1 MEIEPNLEFLVS
13 TLKPVMRRAGKAII
27 EVYKTSKNEIE
38 TKGDGSP
45 VTIAD
50 KRSEKILIKALLK
63 IAPDIPIISEENS
76 SSHLI
81 KPSQIYFL
89 VDPLDGTKE
98 FLDIH
103 GSGDFTVNI
112 GLILNGK
119 PILGLIYAPVSEQLF
134 YGLSSSGSYIE
145 KQGGSINPIRIRKT
159 NSERSIAV
167 ASKKHQSEETNDWL
181 LKNNISDIISVS
193 SSIKFCSVAK
203 GDADVY
209 PRFAPTMEW
218 DTAAGHAILLGAGGS
233 VTLDD
238 GVTPLLY
245 GKKDYRNGNFIAW
258 GGMK

>member
-1 MEIEPNLEFLVS
+1 
-13 TLKPVMRRAGKAII
+13 MRRAGEAII
-27 EVYKTSKNEIE
+27 EVYKSSKKEIE

-50 KRSEKILIKALLK
+50 KRSEKILIKALLE
-63 IAPDIPIISEENS
+63 IAPDIPIISEENA
-76 SSHLI
+76 SSHLR

-98 FLDIH
+98 FLDIN

-134 YGLSSSGSYIE
+134 YGLSSSRSYIE
-145 KQGGSINPIRIRKT
+145 KQVGSINPIRIRKT
-159 NSERSIAV
+159 NGERSIAV
-167 ASKKHQSEETNDWL
+167 ASKKHRSEETNDWL
-181 LKNNISDIISVS
+181 LKKNISDIISVS

>member
-1 MEIEPNLEFLVS
+1 
-13 TLKPVMRRAGKAII
+13 MRRAGEAII
-27 EVYKTSKNEIE
+27 EVYKSSKNEIE

-50 KRSEKILIKALLK
+50 KRSENILIKALLK
-63 IAPDIPIISEENS
+63 IAPDIPIISEENPF
-76 SSHLI
+76 SHLT

-98 FLDIH
+98 FLDIN

-119 PILGLIYAPVSEQLF
+119 PMLGLIYAPVSEQLF
-134 YGLSSSGSYIE
+134 YGLSSSRSYIE
-145 KQGGSINPIRIRKT
+145 KQVGSINPIRIRKT
-159 NSERSIAV
+159 NGERSIAV
-167 ASKKHQSEETNDWL
+167 ASKKHRSEETNDWL
-181 LKNNISDIISVS
+181 LKKNISDIISVS